1 MLTHFKPLTVLAA
14 ALALAACARQPL
26 LPDAAQALNPAKAG
40 LVAGKPAAVE
50 ARWWREFQA
59 PQLDALI
66 AQALASSPSLLQARA
81 RILRAAAAEE
91 AAGAAAKPA
100 VGLGFDATRQRYT
113 EHGLIPPPLAGTQR
127 TTASLQAGLSYDW
140 DFFGRHQAQLA
151 AAIGASRAA
160 EADAAAASLMLAGQ
174 ITRSYLALARVVA
187 QGRLL
192 ELQLADS
199 EQSLALVQQRYAA
212 GLDNSQTL
220 RSAEAPLPEL
230 RRQALLLD
238 GQASLLRHQLAAL
251 SVQPAAALR
260 DLVPALSV
268 AAAKNSASGI
278 GLDLLGR
285 RPDVVAARWRVEAAT
300 QQVTLARAQFYP
312 NISLNAFAGFS
323 SIGMDRLLQ
332 SGSRQFGFG
341 PSLRL
346 PLFDAGQLSAQL
358 RGSAAEV
365 DSAVASYNAALLEA
379 VRDASDQLSSLQSL
393 QLQQQEQGALLAN
406 SQANLALARQRFE
419 AGIGGRQAL
428 LNARQ
433 ALLLQQRASLE
444 LQGLTLEAQAMLMV
458 SLGGG
463 WQDAAEVN

>member
-14 ALALAACARQPL
+14 AVLLAACARQPL
-26 LPDAAQALNPAKAG
+26 LPDAAQPLNPSKVG
-40 LVAGKPAAVE
+40 LTAGKPVAVD

-81 RILRAAAAEE
+81 RILRAAAAEQ
-91 AAGAAAKPA
+91 AAGAAAKPS
-100 VGLGFDATRQRYT
+100 VGLGFDSTRQRYT
-113 EHGLIPPPLAGTQR
+113 EHGLIPPPLAGALSTS
-127 TTASLQAGLSYDW
+127 ASLQAGLSYEW
-140 DFFGRHQAQLA
+140 DFFGRHQAELA
-151 AAIGASRAA
+151 AAVGASRAA

-174 ITRSYLALARVVA
+174 ITRSYLALARIVA

-199 EQSLALVQQRYAA
+199 EQSLSLVRQRYEA
-212 GLDNSQTL
+212 GLDNSQSL
-220 RSAEAPLPEL
+220 RSAESPLPEL

-251 SVQPAAALR
+251 SVQPAEALN
-260 DLVPALSV
+260 DLAPVLSI
-268 AAAKNSASGI
+268 AAAANSASGI

-300 QQVTLARAQFYP
+300 QQVSVARAQFYP
-312 NISLNAFAGFS
+312 NVSLSAFAGFS
-323 SIGMDRLLQ
+323 AIGMDRLLQ
-332 SGSRQFGFG
+332 SGSPQYGFG

-393 QLQQQEQGALLAN
+393 LLQQQEQGALLAN
-406 SQANLALARQRFE
+406 SQARLALAQQRFD
-419 AGIGGRQAL
+419 AGMGSRLTL
-428 LNARQ
+428 LSARQ
-433 ALLLQQRASLE
+433 ALLLQQRASLD
-444 LQGLTLEAQAMLMV
+444 LQGLTQEAQARLMV

-463 WQDAAEVN
+463 WQEAAPVN

>member
-1 MLTHFKPLTVLAA
+1 M
-14 ALALAACARQPL
+14 
-26 LPDAAQALNPAKAG
+26 
-40 LVAGKPAAVE
+40 
-50 ARWWREFQA
+50 
-59 PQLDALI
+59 
-66 AQALASSPSLLQARA
+66 
-81 RILRAAAAEE
+81 
-91 AAGAAAKPA
+91 
-100 VGLGFDATRQRYT
+100 
-113 EHGLIPPPLAGTQR
+113 
-127 TTASLQAGLSYDW
+127 
-140 DFFGRHQAQLA
+140 
-151 AAIGASRAA
+151 
-160 EADAAAASLMLAGQ
+160 
-174 ITRSYLALARVVA
+174 
-187 QGRLL
+187 
-192 ELQLADS
+192 
-199 EQSLALVQQRYAA
+199 QQRFAA

-220 RSAEAPLPEL
+220 RAAESPLPEL

-251 SVQPAAALR
+251 SVQPAAALN
-260 DLVPALSV
+260 DLAPVMSLDSKPQ
-268 AAAKNSASGI
+268 SASGI

-312 NISLNAFAGFS
+312 NINLNAFAGFS
-323 SIGMDRLLQ
+323 AIGMDRLLQ

-406 SQANLALARQRFE
+406 SQANLVLARQRFD
-419 AGIGGRQAL
+419 AGIGGRQAM

-444 LQGLTLEAQAMLMV
+444 LQGLTLEAQARLMV

-463 WQDAAEVN
+463 WQEAAPVN

>member
-1 MLTHFKPLTVLAA
+1 M
-14 ALALAACARQPL
+14 
-26 LPDAAQALNPAKAG
+26 
-40 LVAGKPAAVE
+40 
-50 ARWWREFQA
+50 
-59 PQLDALI
+59 
-66 AQALASSPSLLQARA
+66 
-81 RILRAAAAEE
+81 
-91 AAGAAAKPA
+91 
-100 VGLGFDATRQRYT
+100 
-113 EHGLIPPPLAGTQR
+113 
-127 TTASLQAGLSYDW
+127 
-140 DFFGRHQAQLA
+140 
-151 AAIGASRAA
+151 
-160 EADAAAASLMLAGQ
+160 
-174 ITRSYLALARVVA
+174 
-187 QGRLL
+187 
-192 ELQLADS
+192 ADS
-199 EQSLALVQQRYAA
+199 VQSLALVQQRFAA

-220 RSAEAPLPEL
+220 RAAESPLPEL

-260 DLVPALSV
+260 DLAPVLSV
-268 AAAKNSASGI
+268 AAAANSASGI

-444 LQGLTLEAQAMLMV
+444 LQGLTLEAQARLMV

>member
-1 MLTHFKPLTVLAA
+1 MLNHLKKLTVLAA
-14 ALALAACARQPL
+14 ALALAACAREPL
-26 LPDAAQALNPAKAG
+26 LPDAAQLLNPGKVG
-40 LVAGKPAAVE
+40 LTAGKPAAVE
-50 ARWWREFQA
+50 ARWWREFKD

-66 AQALASSPSLLQARA
+66 AQALVASPSLLQARA
-81 RILRAAAAEE
+81 RIMRAAAAEE
-91 AAGAAAKPA
+91 AAGAAAKPS

-174 ITRSYLALARVVA
+174 ITRSYLALARILA

-192 ELQLADS
+192 LLQLADS
-199 EQSLALVQQRYAA
+199 EQSLALVQQRFAA

-220 RSAEAPLPEL
+220 RAAELPLPEL

-251 SVQPAAALR
+251 SVQPAAALN
-260 DLVPALSV
+260 DLAPVMSLDSKPQSV
-268 AAAKNSASGI
+268 SGI

-300 QQVTLARAQFYP
+300 QQVSVARAQFYP
-312 NISLNAFAGFS
+312 NINLNAFAGFS
-323 SIGMDRLLQ
+323 AIGMDRLLQ

-406 SQANLALARQRFE
+406 SQANLVLARQRFD
-419 AGIGGRQAL
+419 AGIGGRQAM

-444 LQGLTLEAQAMLMV
+444 LQGLTLEAQARLMV

-463 WQDAAEVN
+463 WQEAAEVN

>member
-251 SVQPAAALR
+251 SVQPAAALS
-260 DLVPALSV
+260 DLAPVLSV
-268 AAAKNSASGI
+268 AAAANSASGI

-444 LQGLTLEAQAMLMV
+444 LQGLTLEAQARLMV

>member
-1 MLTHFKPLTVLAA
+1 MLTHLKKLTVLAA

-26 LPDAAQALNPAKAG
+26 LPDAAQPLSPAKAG
-40 LVAGKPAAVE
+40 LLAGKPAAVE
-50 ARWWREFQA
+50 ARWWREFNA

-66 AQALASSPSLLQARA
+66 EQALVAAPSLLQARA

-127 TTASLQAGLSYDW
+127 TTASLQAGLTYDW

-160 EADAAAASLMLAGQ
+160 EADAAAARLMLAGQ
-174 ITRSYLALARVVA
+174 ITRSYLALARIVA

-192 ELQLADS
+192 ELQMADS
-199 EQSLALVQQRYAA
+199 VQSLALVQQRFAA

-220 RSAEAPLPEL
+220 RAAESPLPEL

-260 DLVPALSV
+260 DLAPVLSV
-268 AAAKNSASGI
+268 AAAANSASGI

-444 LQGLTLEAQAMLMV
+444 LQGLTLEAQARLMV